1 MKRPWAA
8 LGLVLA
14 LSVFMPQALA
24 AQIQE
29 TGSRLRKPGMSLGQ
43 NFPNPFNPET
53 KFPFSVGDPPT
64 CPDQGKQHR
73 VSLKIYNVL
82 PQLVAIPVVQ
92 GGNNAGQPLN
102 NLLLQCGEYV
112 AYWDGK
118 MIGTG
123 REAASGVYLYRLEVD
138 GKTLLNKG
146 ISVK

>member
-14 LSVFMPQALA
+14 LSVFMPEESA
-24 AQIQE
+24 AQTQD
-29 TGSRLRKPGMSLGQ
+29 TGNRQRKPGMSLGQ

-53 KFPFSVGDPPT
+53 FFPFSVGDPPT

-73 VSLKIYNVL
+73 VSLKIYNL
-82 PQLVAIPVVQ
+82 LSQLVAIPVLQ
-92 GGNNAGQPLN
+92 GGQNAAQPLN
-102 NLLLQCGEYV
+102 NLVLPCGEYV

-118 MIGTG
+118 VMGTG